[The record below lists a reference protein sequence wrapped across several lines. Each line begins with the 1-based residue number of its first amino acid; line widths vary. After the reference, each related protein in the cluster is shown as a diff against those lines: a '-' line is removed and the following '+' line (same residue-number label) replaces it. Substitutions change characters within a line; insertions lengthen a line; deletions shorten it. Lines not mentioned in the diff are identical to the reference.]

1 MSSFA
6 VGLAVA
12 ASVVVAVADYTSYSR
27 PVAAAASFG
36 VARSLNSL
44 N

>member
-1 MSSFA
+1 MSNFA

-12 ASVVVAVADYTSYSR
+12 ASVVAAADYTSCNQ